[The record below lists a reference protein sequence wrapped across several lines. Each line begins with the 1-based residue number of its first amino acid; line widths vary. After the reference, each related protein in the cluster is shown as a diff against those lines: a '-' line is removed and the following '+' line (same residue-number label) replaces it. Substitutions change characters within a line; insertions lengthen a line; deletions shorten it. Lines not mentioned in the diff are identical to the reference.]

1 MNWEGGEGVHETRS
15 SPKDCKAF
23 DTTRNI
29 GLLAPPSN
37 SLSSPHLWDFK
48 HSKKI
53 NGFLH
58 STTLFQFYR
67 KTSLRSVDPKQPKM
81 SNFHFDLS
89 LKLSQGEEHHFSGEV
104 QNDLRGGAHLPTPPL
119 KNRPC

>member
-29 GLLAPPSN
+29 GLLAPPPTVYHHPICEISN
-37 SLSSPHLWDFK
+37 TV
-48 HSKKI
+48 KI

-104 QNDLRGGAHLPTPPL
+104 QNDLRGVAHLPTPPL